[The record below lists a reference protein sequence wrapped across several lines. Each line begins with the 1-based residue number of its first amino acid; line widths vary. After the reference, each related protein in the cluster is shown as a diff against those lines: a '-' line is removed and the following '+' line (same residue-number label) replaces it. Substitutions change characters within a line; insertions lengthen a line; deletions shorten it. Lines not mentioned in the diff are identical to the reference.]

1 MMPRPATVRYNDWRR
16 IGVPPADAFTPT
28 HPVSVVVP
36 YYEAP
41 AALARTLAAL
51 EGQTYPRHLFEV
63 VIVDDGS
70 PTPLEPPRETP
81 LNVTVTRQE
90 DRGFGAARARNV
102 GARQAAHD
110 VLVFLDADMLVE
122 AGWLAAHARWHDV
135 VSDAVTVGFRAF
147 VDAGGIDPAA
157 VRNRPGSLREL
168 LRGLRTDPPWIEAQ
182 MSRTDELTSH
192 ADDLF
197 RVVASCNLGIRRSF
211 FELVGGFDETFTNWG
226 GEDIELGY
234 RSYAHGGLLVPV
246 REAFAWHQG
255 LWLDGKAEKERR
267 LGLSGQRGKL
277 SNLIPH
283 ATFRPVSPGRSF
295 KVPTY
300 VVTIEGAG
308 APVAQL
314 TAATERVLAD
324 DVHDLVVWIPAA
336 AHNLRRERLENEWG
350 PDPRVRISSSASA
363 LDDFPVA
370 AFHVTLPAG
379 IGFRRG
385 LLRRLRAA
393 LGSAVRAEAVFADG
407 AEVSITRT
415 WALHRA
421 RRASAAPAD
430 FGDVVTVRGASLRTA
445 FGRFR
450 CSLLNGLAAE
460 GSRPIRPAARL
471 AAELRLVRSPRQAWR
486 FAKWLSRAVAWRA
499 GRTIGSLQRRIRLS
513 YGARGRHGRRAT
525 G

>member
-1 MMPRPATVRYNDWRR
+1 MRPRPATVPYNDWRR
-16 IGVPPADAFTPT
+16 IRVPRADTFTPT
-28 HPVSVVVP
+28 HPVSVIVP

-41 AALARTLAAL
+41 EALSRTLAAL
-51 EGQTYPRHLFEV
+51 EGQTFPRHLFEV

-70 PTPLEPPRETP
+70 TTPLEPLRETP

-102 GARQAAHD
+102 GARKAAHD

-122 AGWLAAHARWHDV
+122 PDWLAAHARWHDA

-157 VRNRPGSLREL
+157 IRNRPGSLREL
-168 LRGLRTDPPWIEAQ
+168 LGGLQTDPPWVEAQ
-182 MSRTDELTSH
+182 MSRTDELTSR

-226 GEDIELGY
+226 GEDIEFGY
-234 RSYAHGGLLVPV
+234 RSYARGGLLVPV

-255 LWLDGKAEKERR
+255 LWLDGKPEKERS
-267 LGLSGQRGKL
+267 LGVSGQWGKL

-283 ATFRPVSPGRSF
+283 ATFRPASPGRIF
-295 KVPTY
+295 RVPTY
-300 VVTIEGAG
+300 VVTIEGAR
-308 APVAQL
+308 APAAHL
-314 TAATERVLAD
+314 TAAAERVLAD
-324 DVHDLVVWIPAA
+324 DVHDLAVWIEVA
-336 AHNLRRERLENEWG
+336 AHDPRRERLENEWG
-350 PDPRVRISSSASA
+350 PDPRVRIASEASA
-363 LDDFPVA
+363 LDEFPVA

-379 IGFRRG
+379 VAFRRG
-385 LLRRLRAA
+385 LLRRLRAV
-393 LGSAVRAEAVFADG
+393 LGSAVRAEAVFASG
-407 AEVSITRT
+407 SLVSITRT

-430 FGDVVTVRGASLRTA
+430 FGDVVTVPGASLRIA
-445 FGRFR
+445 FGRSR
-450 CSLLNGLAAE
+450 CSWLGRSAAE
-460 GSRPIRPAARL
+460 GSRPVRLAARL
-471 AAELRLVRSPRQAWR
+471 AAELRLVRGPRQAWQ
-486 FAKWLSRAVAWRA
+486 FSKWLSRAVAWRA
-499 GRTIGSLQRRIRLS
+499 GRTIGSLQRRIRVS
-513 YGARGRHGRRAT
+513 YRARCRPGRRAT